1 MTRVYKEDQGNY
13 SLTSVLGKV
22 MEQIILREIMRHVW
36 DNWRIRLSQYRFIK
50 GMLTNLISFYD

>member
-22 MEQIILREIMRHVW
+22 MEQITLSEITRHVW